1 MGSHFENFT
10 DDQLLKYAKYA
21 KKSLGDKW
29 NIPFIDFY
37 NEIFENE
44 RPYKL
49 LHNPISWELSRFD
62 IEYLYYILNYN
73 NLEEGITDK
82 PELDMVYPT
91 YIVKER
97 VYTKTTYTGEV
108 ETYIPNDIDSGYMY
122 ALHDSEDIDPWDWEV
137 DDRME
142 TDSDITDTDFE
153 L

>member
-62 IEYLYYILNYN
+62 IRH
-73 NLEEGITDK
+73 
-82 PELDMVYPT
+82 VY
-91 YIVKER
+91 
-97 VYTKTTYTGEV
+97 
-108 ETYIPNDIDSGYMY
+108 
-122 ALHDSEDIDPWDWEV
+122 H
-137 DDRME
+137 
-142 TDSDITDTDFE
+142 
-153 L
+153 

>member
-1 MGSHFENFT
+1 MGSNFENFT
-10 DDQLLKYAKYA
+10 DDQLLKYARYI
-21 KKSLGDKW
+21 KKSLGDKC
-29 NIPFIDFY
+29 NVPFIDFY

-44 RPYKL
+44 RQYTL
-49 LHNPISWELSRFD
+49 LHNPISWRLSRFD

-82 PELDMVYPT
+82 PEIEMVYPSWIT
-91 YIVKER
+91 TER
-97 VYTKTTYTGEV
+97 VYVKITYVGEV

-142 TDSDITDTDFE
+142 TNGDITDTEFE